1 MGEERLSLFYSYA
14 HEDET
19 LRDHL
24 AKHLKILERQH
35 VIRGWHDREIS
46 AGTEWRGEIDQN
58 LQAADIVLLLISP
71 DFIASDYCYDIEL
84 AESLRRH
91 NLGEC
96 IVIPVILRA
105 VETTGAPFMML
116 QALPKDAKPVTA
128 WGDRDAAFANVA
140 AGIRKAAS
148 QIVAARKPGVQENLG
163 KLKSAPMHSRDADRM
178 QGYRKIFDRPAF
190 SRPCIFED
198 SIEEVSWA
206 CDQITLAML
215 TGAAKSPPWDRT
227 LYQVAQHGEF
237 ETEPFI
243 SSLAQIRDYL
253 AEVKRTVNYL
263 RHHLATPDV
272 MMGKARRWRIFGG
285 RRKEIFGMQGEK
297 IWHMEFY
304 LSSLIRSGVASKDYI
319 RDAISL
325 MDRVDLERNAILR
338 IANGL
343 FQISGLA
350 EVPEITLSSRLIQL
364 SEQMRPYSWDR
375 FYLRNH
381 ALLRDF
387 LSEDD

>member
-1 MGEERLSLFYSYA
+1 MREEGLSLFYSYA
-14 HEDET
+14 HEDEA
-19 LRDHL
+19 LRDQL

-46 AGTEWRGEIDQN
+46 AGVEWRGEIDQH
-58 LQAADIVLLLISP
+58 LQTADIVLLLISP

-96 IVIPVILRA
+96 IVIPVILRV
-105 VETTGAPFMML
+105 VETTGTPFMML
-116 QALPKDAKPVTA
+116 QALPTNAKPVTT
-128 WGDRDAAFANVA
+128 WRDRDAAFASVA

-148 QIVAARKPGVQENLG
+148 QIVAARECEVHEDLG
-163 KLKSAPMHSRDADRM
+163 RVESAPKLSRDADRM

-190 SRPCIFED
+190 RMPCIFEN
-198 SIEEVSWA
+198 SLEEVSWA

-215 TGAAKSPPWDRT
+215 TGAAKSPSWDRT
-227 LYQVAQHGEF
+227 LYQVAQRAEF

-243 SSLAQIRDYL
+243 SSFAQIRDYL

-263 RHHLATPDV
+263 RNHLATPDI
-272 MMGKARRWRIFGG
+272 KADKSRHRRISGVQG
-285 RRKEIFGMQGEK
+285 RE

-304 LSSLIRSGVASKDYI
+304 LSDLISSGAASRGHI

-325 MDRVDLERNAILR
+325 MDRVDLGRNSILR

-343 FQISGLA
+343 FQIAGLA

-364 SEQMRPYSWDR
+364 SEKMEPYNWDR

-387 LSEDD
+387 LSEGD